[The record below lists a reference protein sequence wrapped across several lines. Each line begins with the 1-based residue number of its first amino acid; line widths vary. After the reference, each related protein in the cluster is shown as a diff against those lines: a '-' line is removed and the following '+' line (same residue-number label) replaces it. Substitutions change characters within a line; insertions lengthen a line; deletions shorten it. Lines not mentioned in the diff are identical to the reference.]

1 MIGLLMKEFIAKA
14 FKNNMMVWLNICQL
28 FLQVY
33 VMADVCTLNGR
44 NQNRL
49 AEQIQLINFLVARQA
64 WKNMWPIW
72 WCYVSKFATRKI
84 SQHPQYILPDETC
97 DHAIQCQDPRAI
109 TTCPEALKT
118 WQANWM
124 KKNGAADTTSVG
136 DAPSVVGRW

>member
-64 WKNMWPIW
+64 WKNMWPI
-72 WCYVSKFATRKI
+72 
-84 SQHPQYILPDETC
+84 
-97 DHAIQCQDPRAI
+97 
-109 TTCPEALKT
+109 
-118 WQANWM
+118 
-124 KKNGAADTTSVG
+124 
-136 DAPSVVGRW
+136 